1 MPKIHVHRRKKF
13 KKENYKCTFYHKV
26 AAMSNFGCSD
36 LTRAIIAL
44 DIGDGS
50 GPEVFVQI
58 HKPQNALLH
67 QKMQERLIGGVV
79 PLISELIREGNEEG
93 IFDSQFPDEAA
104 EMIIIYSNIAFDSLA
119 GITGEQLMQK
129 SKAFICHT
137 ERILGAAEGSL
148 APAIMNIINR

>member
-1 MPKIHVHRRKKF
+1 MVPVRRCLYRF
-13 KKENYKCTFYHKV
+13 
-26 AAMSNFGCSD
+26 
-36 LTRAIIAL
+36 I
-44 DIGDGS
+44 
-50 GPEVFVQI
+50 
-58 HKPQNALLH
+58 KPQNALLH

-93 IFDSQFPDEAA
+93 IFDSNFPDEAA

-137 ERILGAAEGSL
+137 ERILGAAESSL